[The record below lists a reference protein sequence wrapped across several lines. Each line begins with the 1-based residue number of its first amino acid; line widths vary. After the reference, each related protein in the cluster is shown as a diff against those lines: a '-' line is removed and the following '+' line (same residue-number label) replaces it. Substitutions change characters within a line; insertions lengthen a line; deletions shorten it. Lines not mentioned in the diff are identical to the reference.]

1 MSDVANPAL
10 EISPPSA
17 APELRLRIP
26 IAILAL
32 LWGIPF
38 VLEFLAPD
46 SIGQFFFSRLI
57 LPNLC
62 LLALTG
68 WWMSAKAVPSRQRWI
83 VVVGL
88 ILTVVVT
95 RVLLHK
101 SMNEMSLMMYGAPAA
116 VTLWCVWILLTT
128 GLKMS
133 TRTAG
138 VLALNAL
145 TGLTLCLFRNHGVT
159 GSFSAEFDWRWQP
172 SPEERL
178 LAATGKGSTATD
190 ANDSTAD
197 STDAAEML
205 QQQPGDWSEF
215 RGSRRDGIVSGL
227 RIETDWQNSPP
238 KLVWKESVGPG
249 WSSMIVVNDRLFTQ
263 DQLGPEE
270 RVVCRDTATGKPIW
284 IHTDSV
290 RFEESVAGAGPRG
303 TPTFSEGW
311 LYVQGASG
319 IVSCLNA
326 TTGAVRWSCNLVELI
341 GATIPEWGFS
351 SSPLVHDGQVIVFG
365 GAPGK
370 ALISFNAET
379 GDTVWTAG
387 EGVLSYCSAQI
398 SVIDETE
405 QLLFCTDQALFS
417 CEPTTGKVLWQHD
430 WPTAGIARI
439 VQPGILEND
448 DVLIGTGLGVGLRRI
463 SVSRE
468 NDTWSTKEVWTTTRC
483 KPYFN
488 DFVIHQNH
496 LYGFDGAIFMCVNLD
511 KGDVVWRARGYGSG
525 QVLLLQDQAILLVL
539 TETGEIAAV
548 SADPLKHS
556 ELGRIPALEG
566 KTWNHP
572 IVAHGRLY
580 VRNGAEMACFDL
592 PLAEERSA
600 ISPDNL

>member
-1 MSDVANPAL
+1 MSEIASPAL
-10 EISPPSA
+10 ELGP
-17 APELRLRIP
+17 APTAPQLRLRIP
-26 IAILAL
+26 IVILAL

-62 LLALTG
+62 LLVLIG
-68 WWMSAKAVPSRQRWI
+68 WWMLAKAVPSRQRWL

-88 ILTVVVT
+88 IVTVAIT
-95 RVLLHK
+95 RLMMHK
-101 SMNEMSLMMYGAPAA
+101 SMNEMSLMMSGAPAV
-116 VTLWCVWILLTT
+116 VTLWCIWILLTT
-128 GLKMS
+128 GLRMS

-145 TGLTLCLFRNHGVT
+145 TGLALCLLRNHGVT

-178 LAATGKGSTATD
+178 LAAAGKGSTATEG
-190 ANDSTAD
+190 NNSPAD
-197 STDAAEML
+197 SFDAMEML
-205 QQQPGDWSEF
+205 QQVSGDWAEF
-215 RGSRRDGIVSGL
+215 RGSLRDGIVSGL
-227 RIETDWQNSPP
+227 SIETSWQNNRP
-238 KLVWKESVGPG
+238 KLVWKDAVGPG
-249 WSSMIVVNDRLFTQ
+249 WSSMIVVNGRLFTQ

-270 RVVCRDTATGKPIW
+270 RVICRDAVTGEVIW
-284 IHTDSV
+284 IHAEPV
-290 RFEESVAGAGPRG
+290 RFEEPVAGAGPRG
-303 TPTFSEGW
+303 TPTFSDGW

-319 IVSCLNA
+319 IVTCLNA
-326 TTGAVRWSCNLVELI
+326 ATGAVKWNCNLVELT
-341 GATIPEWGFS
+341 AAKIPEWGFS
-351 SSPLVHDGQVIVFG
+351 SSPLVHHGQVTVFC

-387 EGVLSYCSAQI
+387 EGALSYCSAQI
-398 SVIDETE
+398 SVIHETE
-405 QLLFCTDQALFS
+405 QLLFCSDQGLIS
-417 CEPTTGKVLWQHD
+417 CEPISGKRLWQHD
-430 WPTAGIARI
+430 WPTSGIARI
-439 VQPGILEND
+439 VQPCVLENG
-448 DVLIGTGLGVGLRRI
+448 DVLIGTGLGVGLRRV

-468 NDTWSTKEVWTTTRC
+468 NDTWSAKEVWTTTRC

-525 QVLLLQDQAILLVL
+525 QVLLLEDQAILLVL

-548 SADPLKHS
+548 SADPSKHR
-556 ELGRIPALEG
+556 ELSRIPALEG

-592 PLAEERSA
+592 PMADEGSA